1 MAKKILLWI
10 LTLSCA
16 MAIFY
21 FSSQEAAE
29 SGKASSSV
37 IKTVIKVLDLK
48 DNLSEEEVEKL
59 SIDLTFVV
67 RKTAHF
73 CIYGLLGF
81 LITLLYLEYGF
92 FGKQLFLNS
101 SVTAFLYAISDE
113 FHQSFVKGRSGEIRD
128 VCIDSIGAMCG
139 ALIVIICFLVI
150 KRRKERSK

>member
-1 MAKKILLWI
+1 MK
-10 LTLSCA
+10 SCA
-16 MAIFY
+16 QNIFHCAAKAKPY
-21 FSSQEAAE
+21 CLFISFSSAN
-29 SGKASSSV
+29 GTSV

-81 LITLLYLEYGF
+81 LIALLYLEYGF